1 MKENNKDY
9 CIREPPRFYS
19 ILSMR
24 LSLGLSQWRV
34 PDMLVGP
41 RIIEMAMLEVAS
53 FSDVN

>member
-9 CIREPPRFYS
+9 KRTTALLFD
-19 ILSMR
+19 
-24 LSLGLSQWRV
+24 SLDAAEFGFIQWRV